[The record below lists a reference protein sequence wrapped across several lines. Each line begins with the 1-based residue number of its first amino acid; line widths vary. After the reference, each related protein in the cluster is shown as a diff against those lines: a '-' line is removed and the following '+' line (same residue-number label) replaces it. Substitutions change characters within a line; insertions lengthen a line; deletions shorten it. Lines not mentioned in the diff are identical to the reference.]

1 MKSFWCFYCKLWT
14 YLALF
19 SSVSIVD
26 FKQVNVSWDKVYE
39 IIKWKDQENRLSLKM
54 STYIVSLQVYFTLN
68 NEVIFSQGYKNEKI
82 CVCLE
87 ISLLM

>member
-1 MKSFWCFYCKLWT
+1 
-14 YLALF
+14 
-19 SSVSIVD
+19 
-26 FKQVNVSWDKVYE
+26 
-39 IIKWKDQENRLSLKM
+39 M